1 MSREAM
7 ERRTC
12 GHRFFIRSCD
22 VCVRARKMP
31 PLRHCRDCGTDVYSW
46 TEAPLCP
53 SCVAGVTYTRPGR
66 ESLRDFR
73 RRVIDPTRNH
83 LQDS

>member
-12 GHRFFIRSCD
+12 GHRFFIRSCA
-22 VCVRARKMP
+22 VCVRARKQP
-31 PLRHCRDCGTDVYSW
+31 PLRHCRECGGDVYAW
-46 TEAPLCP
+46 VEAPLCP
-53 SCVAGVTYTRPGR
+53 SCTRSVGEAGDGET
-66 ESLRDFR
+66 LRDFR